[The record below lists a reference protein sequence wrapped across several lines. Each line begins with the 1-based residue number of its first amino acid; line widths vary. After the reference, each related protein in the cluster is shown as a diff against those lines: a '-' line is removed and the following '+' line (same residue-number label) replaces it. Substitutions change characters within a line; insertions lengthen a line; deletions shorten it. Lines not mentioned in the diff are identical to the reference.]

1 MLSLQL
7 SLQIGLNPK
16 AENEEKEYPDPYNQE
31 DHVLK
36 KSLREIID
44 NGVSGRVKDP
54 IVVGKGQVVEEDK
67 GPVKEKDQGEAQK
80 EGEDQGESEGP
91 GKEAEVSF
99 FVSSDSNNQGEEE
112 AGQAGP
118 KDDLEDDPD
127 LGKVG
132 EGRPGL
138 GQAPEGQP
146 IMAGVQTVADEALVV
161 FLDDG
166 FGQGM
171 GIDFLFGKK
180 RVGPG
185 LGHGQD
191 QSKGK

>member
-7 SLQIGLNPK
+7 SLQVGLNPK
-16 AENEEKEYPDPYNQE
+16 AENEEKEDPDPYNQE

-36 KSLREIID
+36 EGLRQIVD
-44 NGVSGRVKDP
+44 NGVSCRVKDP

-80 EGEDQGESEGP
+80 EGEGQGEAEGP

-99 FVSSDSNNQGEEE
+99 FVGSDSHDEGEEE
-112 AGQAGP
+112 AGQTGP
-118 KDDLEDDPD
+118 EDDLEDDFD

-138 GQAPEGQP
+138 GQAPEGQC
-146 IMAGVQTVADEALVV
+146 IMAGVQTIADEALVV
-161 FLDDG
+161 FLDG
-166 FGQGM
+166 SFGQGM
-171 GIDFLFGKK
+171 GVDFLAGKEGG
-180 RVGPG
+180 GPG
-185 LGHGQD
+185 LGHG
-191 QSKGK
+191 

>member
-16 AENEEKEYPDPYNQE
+16 AEHEKEKDPDPHDQE
-31 DHVLK
+31 DHILK
-36 KSLREIID
+36 KSLREIVD
-44 NGVSGRVKDP
+44 NGIGGRVKDP

-99 FVSSDSNNQGEEE
+99 FVGANPKDEGEEE
-112 AGQAGP
+112 AGQSGP
-118 KDDLEDDPD
+118 EDDLEDDLN
-127 LGKVG
+127 LGEVG

-138 GQAPEGQP
+138 GQAPEGQVILP
-146 IMAGVQTVADEALVV
+146 GVQTVMDEPLIV
-161 FLDDG
+161 FLDG
-166 FGQGM
+166 PFGQGM
-171 GIDFLFGKK
+171 GVDFLAGKEG
-180 RVGPG
+180 VGPG
-185 LGHGQD
+185 LGHG
-191 QSKGK
+191 